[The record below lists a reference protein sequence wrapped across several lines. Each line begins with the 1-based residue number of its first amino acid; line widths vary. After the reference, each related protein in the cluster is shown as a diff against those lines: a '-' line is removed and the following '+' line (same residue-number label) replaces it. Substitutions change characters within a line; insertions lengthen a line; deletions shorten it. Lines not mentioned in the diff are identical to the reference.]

1 MLFVFL
7 IIAALAVMFGYKRA
21 KDNGIVI
28 LYNLSTW
35 NGIITVLNK
44 GDRGVFYNRITTR
57 AIDILKTPSDICVS
71 LKGRFEDI
79 IKESKFEN
87 ENILFEQRKM
97 FFQNLCSKYIDIKV
111 EFNYKISEDKKILS
125 CMDKARF
132 LKLYDSKGDE
142 KNFLDNYIKL
152 VILYVLNLEETVDK
166 NTFEQKLNVCAKTA
180 FEHYMYE
187 LLNLKVINYE
197 LEQIKE

>member
-1 MLFVFL
+1 
-7 IIAALAVMFGYKRA
+7 
-21 KDNGIVI
+21 
-28 LYNLSTW
+28 
-35 NGIITVLNK
+35 
-44 GDRGVFYNRITTR
+44 
-57 AIDILKTPSDICVS
+57 
-71 LKGRFEDI
+71 
-79 IKESKFEN
+79 
-87 ENILFEQRKM
+87 
-97 FFQNLCSKYIDIKV
+97 
-111 EFNYKISEDKKILS
+111 
-125 CMDKARF
+125 MDKARF

>member
-7 IIAALAVMFGYKRA
+7 IISALAVMFGYKRA

-57 AIDILKTPSDICVS
+57 AIDILKTPSDIYVS

-79 IKESKFEN
+79 IK
-87 ENILFEQRKM
+87 
-97 FFQNLCSKYIDIKV
+97 
-111 EFNYKISEDKKILS
+111 
-125 CMDKARF
+125 
-132 LKLYDSKGDE
+132 
-142 KNFLDNYIKL
+142 
-152 VILYVLNLEETVDK
+152 
-166 NTFEQKLNVCAKTA
+166 
-180 FEHYMYE
+180 
-187 LLNLKVINYE
+187 
-197 LEQIKE
+197 

>member
-7 IIAALAVMFGYKRA
+7 IISALAVMFGYKRA

-97 FFQNLCSKYIDIKV
+97 FFKNLCSKYIDIKV
-111 EFNYKISEDKKILS
+111 EFNYKI
-125 CMDKARF
+125 
-132 LKLYDSKGDE
+132 
-142 KNFLDNYIKL
+142 
-152 VILYVLNLEETVDK
+152 
-166 NTFEQKLNVCAKTA
+166 
-180 FEHYMYE
+180 
-187 LLNLKVINYE
+187 
-197 LEQIKE
+197 